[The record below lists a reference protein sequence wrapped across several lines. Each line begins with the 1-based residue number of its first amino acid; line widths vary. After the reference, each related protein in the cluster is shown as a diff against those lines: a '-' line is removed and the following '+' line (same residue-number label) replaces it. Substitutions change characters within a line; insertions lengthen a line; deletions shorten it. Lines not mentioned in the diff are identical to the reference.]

1 MLQLFDYYGYVLDV
15 NTHMLISLIPVLLPS
30 LITNL
35 KFLAPCS
42 ALANACMAVGVGV
55 VFYYSFVDIPSPSER
70 VLFAD
75 ISKLPLFFGTILFS
89 FQGIAMAL
97 LLSNSMKKPNQFRST
112 FGVLNVGMVSVGI
125 LFALFGFFGYLKW
138 GENVSG
144 SLTLNLPPNDM

>member
-1 MLQLFDYYGYVLDV
+1 MDV
-15 NTHMLISLIPVLLPS
+15 NTHMFIVLLPVLIPS

-42 ALANACMAVGVGV
+42 AIANACMVVGVGV
-55 VFYYSFVDIPSPSER
+55 VFYYSFIDIPSISER

-75 ISKLPLFFGTILFS
+75 ITKLPLFFGTILFS

-97 LLSNSMKKPNQFRST
+97 LLQNAMKEPSLFRST
-112 FGVLNVGMVSVGI
+112 FGVLNVGMVSVAI

-138 GENVSG
+138 GENVTG
-144 SLTLNLPPNDM
+144 SLTLNLPPDDM